1 MAFSSEVKTGSRE
14 EGASKQDPKSD
25 PDSIKTDPFS
35 NDRAFVFPLSGMRL
49 MCEHD
54 DMFCLTPPFGFRR
67 EATVV
72 AMFASLACLFAGTPA
87 HAAGCSFESQGGGRV
102 TEIADGHTLH
112 LKDGRDIS
120 LAGIEPIIGSTKAD
134 SKAALAAI
142 VAGHEVTLR
151 SQDDTPDRYG
161 REPAFV
167 FLQGSETPV
176 QAALL
181 SEGAALVAA
190 DVADKDCE
198 ALLTAAEAEARRD
211 KHGFWAGPTAIK
223 SAESPGDIL
232 TGIGRFT
239 VVEGRVLSVRQAGAT
254 TYLNFGRNWK
264 RDFAVTVPK
273 RILPAFEAA
282 GIVLKSLENQ
292 KIRVRGFIE
301 TRGGPRIE
309 VLRVEQIE
317 LLGRD

>member
-1 MAFSSEVKTGSRE
+1 
-14 EGASKQDPKSD
+14 
-25 PDSIKTDPFS
+25 
-35 NDRAFVFPLSGMRL
+35 
-49 MCEHD
+49 MCEREK
-54 DMFCLTPPFGFRR
+54 MFCLTALFGSRR
-67 EATVV
+67 STVIAAT
-72 AMFASLACLFAGTPA
+72 LAGLAFLLLGSPA
-87 HAAGCSFESQGGGRV
+87 QAAGCAFEDQGGGRV
-102 TEIADGHTLH
+102 TDVADAHTLH
-112 LKDGRDIS
+112 LEDGRDIS
-120 LAGIEPIIGSTKAD
+120 LAGIEPIMGSAKEA

-142 VAGHEVTLR
+142 VTGREVTVR
-151 SQDDTPDRYG
+151 SPDDTPDRYG
-161 REPAFV
+161 RESAFV

-181 SEGAALVAA
+181 SQGAALVAA
-190 DVADKDCE
+190 DVADRDCE
-198 ALLTAAEAEARRD
+198 AVLDAAEAAARRD
-211 KHGFWAGPTAIK
+211 RRGFWADPAAIK
-223 SAESPGDIL
+223 NAESPGDIL

-254 TYLNFGRNWK
+254 TYLNFGRNWR
-264 RDFAVTVPK
+264 RDFAVTIPK

-309 VLRVEQIE
+309 ALRVGQIE